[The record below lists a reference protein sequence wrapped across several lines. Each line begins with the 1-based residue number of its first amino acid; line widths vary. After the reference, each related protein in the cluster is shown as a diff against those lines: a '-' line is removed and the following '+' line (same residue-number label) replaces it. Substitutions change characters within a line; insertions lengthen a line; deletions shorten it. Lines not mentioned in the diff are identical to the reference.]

1 MTGMR
6 IQVLSIQGTVRA
18 AQELG
23 DLYID
28 FRIDG
33 LGVRLKGLGTRGEA
47 LAVELFQGLWGLRGC
62 LVSQGWHLQ
71 IENLELKAK
80 KEYEEEEE

>member
-1 MTGMR
+1 M
-6 IQVLSIQGTVRA
+6 RA

-47 LAVELFQGLWGLRGC
+47 LAVELF
-62 LVSQGWHLQ
+62 
-71 IENLELKAK
+71 
-80 KEYEEEEE
+80 